1 MYVRPTTSY
10 TSETSAAF
18 QYDEKEVRLLYG
30 LAAGPEVLE
39 KGIEKLA
46 FSIEASADAQS
57 SISFL
62 DLAFA
67 RPGRGRARTSA
78 AIVRGRAMTLAW
90 YVGKGGQR
98 PQTHITFCIRGH
110 EHARAVHSSNAEAMH
125 AWDARTASRSC
136 RHPARSID

>member
-46 FSIEASADAQS
+46 FSIEASADAGSIRS
-57 SISFL
+57 SESL
-62 DLAFA
+62 RLL
-67 RPGRGRARTSA
+67 PSKARTE
-78 AIVRGRAMTLAW
+78 VRA
-90 YVGKGGQR
+90 
-98 PQTHITFCIRGH
+98 P
-110 EHARAVHSSNAEAMH
+110 ARRMPHVPSSLHSPDSDLHSSGTKAYPFTFKWSEAS
-125 AWDARTASRSC
+125 A
-136 RHPARSID
+136 